1 MIKEIEI
8 LHHSV
13 FSLLNLQLSDLTK
26 DSECEE
32 YSGYN
37 FKLNQFSIK
46 FRKAKV
52 TPKKTG
58 QFVTLWKR
66 NPETKETEPFTD
78 QDSFDFYIIVTEH
91 ESQSGFFF
99 FRKDILAEKNIITSS
114 LKTGKRGFRIYP
126 DWDLPENKQ
135 AISTQKWQTEF
146 FINLS
151 DKENGIISKLNK
163 TLITNNLH

>member
-8 LHHSV
+8 LHSV
-13 FSLLNLQLSDLTK
+13 ISLLNLQLSDLNK

-78 QDSFDFYIIVTEH
+78 QDSFDFYIIITEYKN
-91 ESQSGFFF
+91 QSGFFF
-99 FRKDILAEKNIITSS
+99 FRKDILAKKNIITSS

-135 AISTQKWQTEF
+135 AISTQKWQTQF

-151 DKENGIISKLNK
+151 DKENDIIPKLNK
-163 TLITNNLH
+163 ILITNNLH